1 MITQRHTKKD
11 TTWIEPTCRAFLFLS
26 GRRRTR
32 ALLQT
37 SLLKS
42 VCVPHVSKT
51 CCHKASMFPRP
62 RPMSPWQQQQLHCPK
77 QYNNACQMSA
87 DAITYCT
94 HNILQAHTHTWSKQD
109 APIHTSLIGAQQT
122 PHTPS
127 RTLRTTATFG
137 IGIKEQTSLNKEVI
151 GLTPRPLVP
160 YIRNALI

>member
-1 MITQRHTKKD
+1 MMITQRHTKKD

-51 CCHKASMFPRP
+51 RCHNASMFPCP

-94 HNILQAHTHTWSKQD
+94 HNILQAHTHTHMVQTRCSNSHLLNRGSADPAHPEQD
-109 APIHTSLIGAQQT
+109 P
-122 PHTPS
+122 
-127 RTLRTTATFG
+127 
-137 IGIKEQTSLNKEVI
+137 
-151 GLTPRPLVP
+151 
-160 YIRNALI
+160 